1 MQLDELEDIITAPG
15 KYSQPSDKM
24 DKKMSQV
31 YNFSFVSIAMA
42 TNNFADE
49 NKLGEGGF
57 GPVYKVSFF
66 TAGTLKVA

>member
-1 MQLDELEDIITAPG
+1 MLLNELEDTITSPG
-15 KYSQPSDKM
+15 KYNQPNDTM

-31 YNFSFVSIAMA
+31 NTFSFESIAMA